1 MKKSLIL
8 AVAAALSFPVFGG
21 DFSWNGFRYDAEK
34 VALKNAENN
43 NFGMLQ
49 FFPESKKELV
59 KISFANEKMTID
71 TREFFRE
78 TNPGEEI
85 TLRLPVS

>member
-49 FFPESKKELV
+49 IFPESKKELV
-59 KISFANEKMTID
+59 KIRLK
-71 TREFFRE
+71 RKKW
-78 TNPGEEI
+78 EEI
-85 TLRLPVS
+85 HKMFINIWYAIKDSDSLL